1 MRKFKIGESAKVPS
15 LDIEGG
21 TVTVR
26 GTIIKISPDKQF
38 VKLRL
43 DDDLELIIEIRFL
56 KEDSS

>member
-1 MRKFKIGESAKVPS
+1 MRKFKIGESAKAP

-43 DDDLELIIEIRFL
+43 DDDLELIIETRFL